1 MVTMNYLSYQEKI
14 VEKYGVKLTGWPIH
28 GHIRNPGQLS
38 TDDNI
43 ILLKALVDGKCKWR
57 KLMQG
62 EVSAQKLS
70 NKQLDMN
77 GGTVDEPPQQP
88 RTQQLHVIDSEMQ
101 VDDHVVDENTA

>member
-1 MVTMNYLSYQEKI
+1 MNYSSYQEKI

-57 KLMQG
+57 KLTQG
-62 EVSAQKLS
+62 EVSARKLS

-88 RTQQLHVIDSEMQ
+88 HTQQLRVVDSEMQ

>member
-1 MVTMNYLSYQEKI
+1 MNYSSYQEKI
-14 VEKYGVKLTGWPIH
+14 IEKYGVELTGWPIH
-28 GHIRNPGQLS
+28 GHICNPGQLS

-70 NKQLDMN
+70 NKQSDMN
-77 GGTVDEPPQQP
+77 GGTVNELPQQP
-88 RTQQLHVIDSEMQ
+88 CTQQLHVIDSEMQ
-101 VDDHVVDENTA
+101 VDDYVVDKNTA